1 MATPTGQFIGTVE
14 EMGAAL
20 KTLWAKLQAH
30 QQSVHELL
38 NANLELRAALHM
50 AQGTAAAPA
59 APAVV
64 APVEA
69 PATDETALTSTV
81 EAASDANPVSA

>member
-14 EMGAAL
+14 EMGAAI

-59 APAVV
+59 VV
-64 APVEA
+64 APVE
-69 PATDETALTSTV
+69 ETALTSTV

>member
-20 KTLWAKLQAH
+20 KTLWSKLQAH

-59 APAVV
+59 VI

-69 PATDETALTSTV
+69 PATDETALTFTV
-81 EAASDANPVSA
+81 EAASDANSVYA